1 MTKDVR
7 TDEVKSN
14 GQAAGFAT
22 WASEEMLEQ
31 KKRDFLRMRMFATL
45 LLAGMVLVFIAAR
58 LLESQ
63 FGWVAY
69 IGAFAE
75 AAMIGALAD
84 WFAVTALFRYPLGIP
99 IPHTAVVQNQKD
111 RIGESLGN
119 FVQKN
124 FLTEEA
130 ISRKLGDLDV
140 ATSLGRWLDNEEN
153 SSVISRQVINHA
165 PQFLLQIDDAKV
177 ENFVDKQLKT
187 GLQNIEASPLA
198 ARLLGALTD
207 SNKHQDLL
215 TESIKI
221 ASRFLAENRH
231 ALRDRIKKESPW
243 FVPGAVDNKVV
254 GTIISK
260 IEQLLLEIEH
270 NPDHE
275 MRDAFTRSVET
286 FVQRLETSPDMRE
299 RGEMIKRDLLDSPA
313 TRRVVNNLW
322 RDVKDK
328 LLLDLA
334 NEESRVGAH
343 IESAVQKVGQ
353 RILNDEQLQR
363 DINQQVRSSAIK
375 LILERRREISELIVE
390 TIRTWDGKTMAERVE
405 LHVGR
410 DLQFIRINGTIVG
423 GLVGLLIYTLSELF
437 F

>member
-1 MTKDVR
+1 MTEDVR
-7 TDEVKSN
+7 TDEIKTN

-31 KKRDFLRMRMFATL
+31 KKRDFLRMRLFASL
-45 LLAGMVLVFIAAR
+45 LLVGMVLIFIAAR

-63 FGWVAY
+63 FGWMAY

-130 ISRKLGDLDV
+130 ISRKLGDLDI
-140 ATSLGRWLDNEEN
+140 ATSLGQWLDNAEN

-177 ENFVDKQLKT
+177 ENFVDTQLKT

-215 TESIKI
+215 TESIRI

-243 FVPGAVDNKVV
+243 FVPGAIDNKVV

-260 IEQLLLEIEH
+260 IEQLLLEIEQ

-286 FVQRLETSPDMRE
+286 FVNRLETSPELRE

-328 LLLDLA
+328 LLMDLA
-334 NEESRVGAH
+334 DEQSKVGAH
-343 IESAVQKVGQ
+343 IESAVQKIGQ
-353 RILNDEQLQR
+353 RILGDEQLQR
-363 DINQQVRSSAIK
+363 DINQQVRTSAIK
-375 LILERRREISELIVE
+375 LILERRQEISELIVE

-423 GLVGLLIYTLSELF
+423 GLVGLLIYLLSELF